1 MWWKTILGFIGEKVG
16 GKELTYIMGGIFALI
31 FLTLIVPNLD
41 QIKEKVG
48 LDSRASLKV
57 TIANQKT
64 SIEKA
69 EEANKVLEDGLLFQ
83 DKVNAFND
91 AAAVNLDK
99 KEQEREKFVED
110 LKTERR
116 KVKIVTAKKG
126 NDANVVVDTQAEA
139 DIDMVWASYKQA
151 KGV

>member
-1 MWWKTILGFIGEKVG
+1 MWWKTILGFIGEKIG
-16 GKELTYIMGGIFALI
+16 GKELTYIVGTIFALI
-31 FLTLIVPNLD
+31 FLVLIVPNLD
-41 QIKEKVG
+41 QIKEMVG

-69 EEANKVLEDGLLFQ
+69 TEANKVLEDGLLFQ
-83 DKVNAFND
+83 ERVNKLND
-91 AAAVNLDK
+91 DATVALDK
-99 KEQEREKFVED
+99 KEKAREEFAEG

-116 KVKIVTAKKG
+116 KVKTVTAKKDTG
-126 NDANVVVDTQAEA
+126 SGVTIDTQAEA
-139 DIDMVWASYKQA
+139 DIDMVWASFRQV